1 MRKKSYGFMSLELSR
16 LDDYAPAVSQQ
27 VTGQ

>member
-16 LDDYAPAVSQQ
+16 LDDYVSRFQQ